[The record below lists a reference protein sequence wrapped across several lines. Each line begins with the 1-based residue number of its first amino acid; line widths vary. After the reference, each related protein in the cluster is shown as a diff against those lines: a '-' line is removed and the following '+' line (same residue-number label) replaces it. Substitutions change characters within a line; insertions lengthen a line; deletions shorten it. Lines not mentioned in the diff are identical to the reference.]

1 MRGFLAVL
9 LVLFWSSSGL
19 SAMPQEGLIRL
30 AQHGNADQADLKGDG
45 HALDSGPI
53 AADTETEAGESGS
66 ADHGAAQCSYALG
79 AVGYYACRVRM
90 LTFGSVERGIVTFS
104 ALLAFSTLLLWI
116 YTRRV
121 ANAARIA
128 AEHLPAVER
137 AYVFGGPTD
146 LFLLHDQATVRL
158 AMQNY
163 GKTPAVIREWL
174 VEFVAQEPRGKK
186 PAYDTAKRTVTNEI
200 LEPYK
205 LFSPATVFRSEIA
218 APFFIVGYIL
228 YDDVFRQSHTTRFCV
243 GVGRDGKAA
252 YAGHAAWN
260 EYS

>member
-1 MRGFLAVL
+1 VMRGLVVAFLL
-9 LVLFWSSSGL
+9 FFWSSPALPESPRGE
-19 SAMPQEGLIRL
+19 AVRL
-30 AQHGNADQADLKGDG
+30 AQHGISDVTDTGGGG

-53 AADTETEAGESGS
+53 ASEEEVGQSGGESS
-66 ADHGAAQCSYALG
+66 QCTSTAGALA
-79 AVGYYACRVRM
+79 YYFCLAGTA
-90 LTFGSVERGIVTFS
+90 TFGTVERAIVTFT
-104 ALLAFSTLLLWI
+104 ALLALSTLLLWV

-121 ANAARIA
+121 ANAARTA

-146 LFLLHDQATVRL
+146 LFLLHDQASVRL

-186 PAYDTAKRTVTNEI
+186 PAYEPTKRTPTNEI

-205 LFSPATVFRSEIA
+205 LFSPPTVFRSEIP

-252 YAGHAAWN
+252 YAGHPAWN
-260 EYS
+260 EYD